1 MRISA
6 YFISLLISIAVF
18 PLHAQDSIRIPL
30 KIRIGAD
37 ISGPFYYFADSAKT
51 RLSIEGSVSVD
62 LNYKMAVVVEAGFAR
77 FSYGQ
82 YNYKYSAKG
91 TFVRVGFDFNFIQP
105 EMTKGK
111 YYAGIGLRYGLS
123 LYNSEVP
130 YYKHEN
136 YWGTSAGS
144 IPSSTYLGHFIE
156 ASPGIRTE
164 IFNNFS
170 IGWAIRLRILI
181 SSGTDKDQKP
191 VYFPGYGNGTKSF
204 SPGINYYI
212 VWSIP
217 YKEII
222 YKKPLSKTAETTVN

>member
-18 PLHAQDSIRIPL
+18 PLNAQDSIRIPL
-30 KIRIGAD
+30 KIRVGAD

-62 LNYKMAVVVEAGFAR
+62 LNTKMAAVVEAGFAS
-77 FSYGQ
+77 FNYEQ

-91 TFVRVGFDFNFIQP
+91 TFVRVGVDFNLIQP
-105 EMTKGK
+105 EMTQGK

-123 LYNSEVP
+123 LYNAEVP
-130 YYKHEN
+130 FYEHEN
-136 YWGTSAGS
+136 YWGSVTGS
-144 IPSSTYLGHFIE
+144 IPPSTYLGHFIE

-164 IFNNFS
+164 IFKNFS
-170 IGWAIRLRILI
+170 IGWAIRLRILVY
-181 SSGTDKDQKP
+181 SGTDRDQKP
-191 VYFPGYGNGTKSF
+191 VYLPGYGNGTKSF

-222 YKKPLSKTAETTVN
+222 YIKPVKKTTETTGN

>member
-6 YFISLLISIAVF
+6 YFISLLISIAIF

-37 ISGPFYYFADSAKT
+37 LSGPFYYIADSAKT

-62 LNYKMAVVVEAGFAR
+62 LNIKMTAVVEAGFAS
-77 FSYGQ
+77 FNYGQ

-91 TFVRVGFDFNFIQP
+91 AFVRVGVDFNLIQS
-105 EMTKGK
+105 EMTQGK
-111 YYAGIGLRYGLS
+111 YFAGIGLRYGLS
-123 LYNSEVP
+123 FYSAEVP
-130 YYKHEN
+130 FYKHEN
-136 YWGTSAGS
+136 YWGTTTGS
-144 IPSSTYLGHFIE
+144 IPSSTYQGQFIE
-156 ASPGIRTE
+156 ASPGMRTE

-170 IGWAIRLRILI
+170 IGWAIRFRILI
-181 SSGTDKDQKP
+181 SSGTDRDQKP

-222 YKKPLSKTAETTVN
+222 YKKPVSKTAETTGN